1 MTIREMDDMSTV
13 TGKQGRRRIYLL
25 RHMDVNYFG
34 ADGTAVDQLWL
45 FRLTDQDGP

>member
-34 ADGTAVDQLWL
+34 ADGTAVEQPWL